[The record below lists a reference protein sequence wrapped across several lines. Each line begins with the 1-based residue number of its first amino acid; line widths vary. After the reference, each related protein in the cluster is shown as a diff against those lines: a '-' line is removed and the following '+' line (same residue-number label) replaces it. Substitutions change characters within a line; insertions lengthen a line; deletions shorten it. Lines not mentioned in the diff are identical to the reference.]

1 MSALAAEPLDRI
13 QPRSMGEQSAAVGLA
28 EVDFQQCFSF
38 SRQPG
43 VEVKKSGMEPP
54 QRGYIGA
61 PVAERR

>member
-1 MSALAAEPLDRI
+1 
-13 QPRSMGEQSAAVGLA
+13 MGEQSAAVGLA

-43 VEVKKSGMEPP
+43 VDVKKSGMEPP